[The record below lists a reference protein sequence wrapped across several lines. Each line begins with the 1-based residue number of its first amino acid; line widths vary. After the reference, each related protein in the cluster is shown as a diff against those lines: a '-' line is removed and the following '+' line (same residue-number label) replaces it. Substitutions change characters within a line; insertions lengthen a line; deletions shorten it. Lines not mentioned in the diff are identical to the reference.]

1 MRSERASSS
10 PRVDRLHFRKNL
22 PEPSRLLR
30 ISPSSLQVCWTWCH
44 APAAP
49 RGLRSAG
56 VSISWVMRAKPRV
69 GFFVDGF
76 NLYHS
81 VSQVADEAGDSSVK
95 WLDLNGLL
103 TGMLPLIGPA
113 AEMAAWH
120 YFTSLPEHLYLKDPG
135 RLQRHRTYVRALTAQ
150 GKIRPS
156 ITFGR
161 IIRQQ
166 VVVQSMDQ
174 TFKANIWREKGADVA
189 LAMALL
195 VEASHAGMD
204 EAVILSGD
212 TDYLPAV
219 RAFREMY
226 PDIGLRFAFPRGRAS
241 KELLRE
247 APASFTLAASSYWSH
262 RLPDAIK
269 LPSGKYL
276 HCPAEWRRPSQV
288 EEAQPDLYPTSHC
301 I

>member
-1 MRSERASSS
+1 MRE
-10 PRVDRLHFRKNL
+10 N
-22 PEPSRLLR
+22 
-30 ISPSSLQVCWTWCH
+30 
-44 APAAP
+44 
-49 RGLRSAG
+49 
-56 VSISWVMRAKPRV
+56 PRV

-81 VSQVADEAGDSSVK
+81 VSQVADEVGDSSVK

-120 YFTSLPEHLYLKDPG
+120 YFTSLPEHLYLKDPA

-150 GKIRPS
+150 GGTRPS
-156 ITFGR
+156 ITYGR
-161 IIRQQ
+161 IARQQ
-166 VVVQSMDQ
+166 VVVQAMNQ
-174 TFKANIWREKGADVA
+174 TFKANVWREKGTDVA

-195 VEASHAGMD
+195 VEASHGGMD
-204 EAVILSGD
+204 EAVIVSGD

-247 APASFTLAASSYWSH
+247 APASFTVAASSYWSH
-262 RLPDAIK
+262 RLPDSIK
-269 LPSGKYL
+269 LPSGKLL

-288 EEAQPDLYPTSHC
+288 NEAQQDLYPTPHSLQVGTSVPAGPGLKPMADRDGQPYL
-301 I
+301 